1 MSHEV
6 QQLSTNKII
15 MSSNHRFRG
24 GRGPTRGRGCFS
36 NRGGGRFAYSSHSY
50 IRTQQRERESS
61 RNNKWIRSSDDTTS
75 AIADAEPDEQSAGKS
90 TDGGIILG
98 GVEAKKGDDLP
109 DNESKVHYHNPID
122 GLEPNKASEKT
133 DVTAIVTKTNDF
145 ERRGRHKLVLK
156 KDDDDT
162 TNTENVTTN
171 NESSVKQ
178 DKTSSRGIGVI
189 LANYSTNDY
198 QHDTEKVVVTSAS
211 LEKLGKNKLVLKKD
225 NSRKVEPT
233 ATTTTATTD
242 IQTRSKASF
251 TWSRQPAVN
260 QPIIESNSL
269 NDEATAH
276 RYRADTTRK
285 RMRQNNTQH
294 YNNSAKGSR
303 RICLNNNNNNKTQAN
318 ESSIDVPDD
327 ETKLLESSNKDT
339 KSTDSNNSTTT
350 NKNLTDFAYRDTG
363 RGIRGRKTIGPRTA
377 NMGLVRVK
385 PEDPSATAI
394 CPTFRR
400 GLPCNNP
407 KCTLRHDVSSEASR
421 PICVFF
427 QRNGMCSKG
436 DECIFRHVKVRYDAE
451 VCPMFERVGYCEDP
465 DCVLRHVVVSKKS
478 KRDRNDE

>member
-1 MSHEV
+1 
-6 QQLSTNKII
+6 

-24 GRGPTRGRGCFS
+24 GRGPTRGRGRFS
-36 NRGGGRFAYSSHSY
+36 NRGGGRLFASSHSY

-61 RNNKWIRSSDDTTS
+61 RNNKKWIRSSDDTSS

-90 TDGGIILG
+90 TDGGIKLG

-109 DNESKVHYHNPID
+109 DNESKEQYHNPID
-122 GLEPNKASEKT
+122 GLEPNKASEHEKT
-133 DVTAIVTKTNDF
+133 DVTTIVTKTNDF

-156 KDDDDT
+156 KDNDDDA
-162 TNTENVTTN
+162 TNTENVTSFE
-171 NESSVKQ
+171 ESSVKQ
-178 DKTSSRGIGVI
+178 DKTSSKGIGVT
-189 LANYSTNDY
+189 LANSTNNDY
-198 QHDTEKVVVTSAS
+198 QDDTEKVVVTSAS

-233 ATTTTATTD
+233 ATTTTATD
-242 IQTRSKASF
+242 NIQTHSKASF
-251 TWSRQPAVN
+251 TWSRQPAVS

-276 RYRADTTRK
+276 RYRADTRK

-303 RICLNNNNNNKTQAN
+303 RICLNSNNNTQAN
-318 ESSIDVPDD
+318 ESSSTDVPDD
-327 ETKLLESSNKDT
+327 GTKLLESSNKDT
-339 KSTDSNNSTTT
+339 KSTDNNNSTTT

-363 RGIRGRKTIGPRTA
+363 RGKRGHKIIGPRTA

-385 PEDPSATAI
+385 PEDPSTTAI

-465 DCVLRHVVVSKKS
+465 DCVLMHVVVSKKS
-478 KRDRNDE
+478 KRDT